1 MNMDCCEHLSLAF
14 APDVSIEESVSNF
27 LAPLTFERLMCPQH
41 FCFDVNNCFQNVSKI
56 SLAEAMQG
64 SLQCL
69 SLENNASDGTDRP
82 LIIIQKLKAPDS
94 QRGLQHLPTTIVGA
108 FTVPY
113 YFPMSSDKRT
123 A

>member
-1 MNMDCCEHLSLAF
+1 
-14 APDVSIEESVSNF
+14 
-27 LAPLTFERLMCPQH
+27 MCLQH
-41 FCFDVNNCFQNVSKI
+41 FCFDVNNRFQNVSKM

-82 LIIIQKLKAPDS
+82 LISIQEIKAPDS
-94 QRGLQHLPTTIVGA
+94 QRGMQYLPTTIVGA

-113 YFPMSSDKRT
+113 YLQMSREPPKPVFHYDCVLFILCWLFSLHK
-123 A
+123 